1 MPATEE
7 TAAVMSIPNAP
18 CVRRLI
24 TTVGAIGTILVM
36 AGEAL
41 AALPPYYQRARE
53 FEAIVNSADV
63 ANKLGKAPIDQIE
76 RPSEDLYRVRAGTCT
91 LEVRIVD
98 DTGSKEPGWA
108 GPRRFKL
115 DVGKPSCR

>member
-1 MPATEE
+1 
-7 TAAVMSIPNAP
+7 MSTPNAP

-24 TTVGAIGTILVM
+24 AAVGAIGTVLVM
-36 AGEAL
+36 AGAAQ

-53 FEAIVNSADV
+53 IEAIVNSADV

-76 RPSEDLYRVRAGTCT
+76 RPSEDLYRVRAGSCT
-91 LEVRIVD
+91 LEVRVVD

-115 DVGKPSCR
+115 DVGKPACR